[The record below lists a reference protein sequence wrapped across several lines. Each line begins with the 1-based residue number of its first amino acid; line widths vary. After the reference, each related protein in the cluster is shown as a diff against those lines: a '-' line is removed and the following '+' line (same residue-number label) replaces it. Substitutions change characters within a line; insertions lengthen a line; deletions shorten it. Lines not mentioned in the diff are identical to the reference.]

1 MDEEAGDS
9 GDEFSSFAQCQQA
22 ARPVKRERRKR
33 SVSAAV
39 PLRPCNRILPGRHL
53 TLAGEID
60 AAVRLEA
67 AEADVLHSLE
77 PRIKEIIQDARTCRS
92 ATKDV
97 LSDLEAGIKES
108 APLASAPEA
117 SGLQHCELR
126 SLECPVFE
134 EQAGELLGPER
145 EQQTSRFLDCFQVES
160 EQIAVKQ
167 QLEGVGMSGSPPVSC
182 SPGTLAEAQESSQTL
197 LAKPLQDAENGSS
210 CITDFFRVQSRS
222 QTRRPQPPLLV
233 RRDHKK
239 VSKKQGAGSAGHPGF
254 APWQCIPGTSFR
266 VDAFQHGKEDCTYWF
281 LTHFHME
288 RKFPTSF
295 LSTPSKYG
303 YLHTTLRTSVTR
315 RLLALCNKRPPLVAG
330 YQGLTR
336 SFKAGMIVCS
346 QITSRLVQFKIGI
359 AKEKIMEV
367 DLGKSFMLNDT
378 RVTFLEANHCP
389 GAVMILFEPP
399 DGKAVLHTGDFR
411 FCPAMLEYPALKAVS
426 VHTLILDTTFC
437 QPQYDFPKQDIVIQ
451 YVTDAI
457 LVESFNPRSLFLIG
471 THLLGR
477 EKLFLNVAQALRK
490 KLFVSPS
497 KQRLL
502 DCMGLSEEDKTWL
515 VNKETQSNIHVVPMW
530 SIASFKRIA
539 SIARHYHGRFDTIVG
554 ISPSSCTLQRS
565 KKRAAG
571 RRWQQGTLVRYE
583 VPYVEHSSFRELQHF
598 VQALAPKIIVPSTS
612 ESSTELG
619 RDILASLWGPQ
630 QE

>member
-1 MDEEAGDS
+1 MDEEAADS

-22 ARPVKRERRKR
+22 ARPIKKERRKR

-39 PLRPCNRILPGRHL
+39 PLRPCNRILPDRHPM
-53 TLAGEID
+53 LAGEKD

-67 AEADVLHSLE
+67 AKADVLHSLE
-77 PRIKEIIQDARTCRS
+77 PRVEEIVPRAIACKS
-92 ATKDV
+92 AAKDV
-97 LSDLEAGIKES
+97 RSGLEADTKER
-108 APLASAPEA
+108 APLASAPPEA
-117 SGLQHCELR
+117 AGLQHIELR
-126 SLECPVFE
+126 SLECPVSG
-134 EQAGELLGPER
+134 EQAGELLRPQRER
-145 EQQTSRFLDCFQVES
+145 HTGRFLDCFQVES
-160 EQIAVKQ
+160 EQIAVEQ

-182 SPGTLAEAQESSQTL
+182 SPGTLAEAQDSSQRL
-197 LAKPLQDAENGSS
+197 LAKQLQGARNGSS
-210 CITDFFRVQSRS
+210 CITDFFRVQSQS
-222 QTRRPQPPLLV
+222 QTRRPRPPLHV

-239 VSKKQGAGSAGHPGF
+239 VSYKMEGAGSAGHPGF

-281 LTHFHME
+281 LTHFHID
-288 RKFPTSF
+288 RK
-295 LSTPSKYG
+295 
-303 YLHTTLRTSVTR
+303 
-315 RLLALCNKRPPLVAG
+315 
-330 YQGLTR
+330 

-346 QITSRLVQFKIGI
+346 HITARLVQLKIGI
-359 AKEKIMEV
+359 AKENIMEV
-367 DLGKSFMLNDT
+367 GLGKSFMLNDT

-389 GAVMILFEPP
+389 GAVMILLEPP

-411 FCPAMLEYPALKAVS
+411 FCPAMLEYPALKAVY

-451 YVTDAI
+451 YVIDAI

-471 THLLGR
+471 THLLGT
-477 EKLFLNVAQALRK
+477 EKLFLSVARALQK

-502 DCMGLSEEDKTWL
+502 DCMGLTEEDKAWL
-515 VNKETQSNIHVVPMW
+515 VNKETESNIHVVPMW
-530 SIASFKRIA
+530 SIASFKRMA
-539 SIARHYHGRFDTIVG
+539 SVARHYHRRFDTIIG

-598 VQALAPKIIVPSTS
+598 VQALAPEVIVPSTS
-612 ESSTELG
+612 DCATELG
-619 RDILASLWGPQ
+619 KDILASLWGPQ

>member
-9 GDEFSSFAQCQQA
+9 GDEFSSFALCQQA
-22 ARPVKRERRKR
+22 ARPIKRERRKR
-33 SVSAAV
+33 SVSTAV

-60 AAVRLEA
+60 AAARQEA

-77 PRIKEIIQDARTCRS
+77 PRIKEISPDARFCRS

-117 SGLQHCELR
+117 SGLQHCELQ
-126 SLECPVFE
+126 SVECPVFE
-134 EQAGELLGPER
+134 DRAGELLGPER
-145 EQQTSRFLDCFQVES
+145 ERHTSRYLDCFQVES

-167 QLEGVGMSGSPPVSC
+167 QLEGVGMSGSPPVSY
-182 SPGTLAEAQESSQTL
+182 SPGTLAEAQDSSQRL
-197 LAKPLQDAENGSS
+197 LAKPLQGTEKGSS

-233 RRDHKK
+233 RRGHKK
-239 VSKKQGAGSAGHPGF
+239 VSYKKEGARSAGHPGF

-288 RKFPTSF
+288 CK
-295 LSTPSKYG
+295 
-303 YLHTTLRTSVTR
+303 
-315 RLLALCNKRPPLVAG
+315 
-330 YQGLTR
+330 

-346 QITSRLVQFKIGI
+346 QITARLVQLKIGI

-399 DGKAVLHTGDFR
+399 DGKTVLHTGDFR
-411 FCPAMLEYPALKAVS
+411 FCPAMLEYPTLKAVS
-426 VHTLILDTTFC
+426 IHTLILDTTFC
-437 QPQYDFPKQDIVIQ
+437 QPQFDFPKQDIVIQ
-451 YVTDAI
+451 YVIDAV

-471 THLLGR
+471 THLLGA
-477 EKLFLNVAQALRK
+477 EKLFLNVARALRK

-502 DCMGLSEEDKTWL
+502 DCMGLTEEDKAWL

-530 SIASFKRIA
+530 SIASFKRMA
-539 SIARHYHGRFDTIVG
+539 SVARHYHGRFDTIVG

-598 VQALAPKIIVPSTS
+598 VQALAPEIIVPSTS
-612 ESSTELG
+612 GSATELG